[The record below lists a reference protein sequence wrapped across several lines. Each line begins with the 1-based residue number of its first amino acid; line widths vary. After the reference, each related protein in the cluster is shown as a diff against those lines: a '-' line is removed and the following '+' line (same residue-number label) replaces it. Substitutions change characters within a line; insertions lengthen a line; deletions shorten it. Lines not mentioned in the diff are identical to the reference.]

1 MLTIGADDAEFAFAG
16 SITGNVAVS
25 KIGAGNA
32 VFAGQNTLSGPLTI
46 EAGTL
51 SLVTGVSSITGLVYR
66 LDASEPETLTFLAD
80 GSNVTAWADAEGS
93 GFVFA
98 TTNDLNC
105 PVYDAA
111 LFGGR
116 GGLHFGRGGARGRML
131 GSGVT
136 NAQTALWST

>member
-1 MLTIGADDAEFAFAG
+1 
-16 SITGNVAVS
+16 VAVS

-51 SLVTGVSSITGLVYR
+51 SLVSGSSLVTGLVYR

-105 PVYDAA
+105 RSMTPRSSAVVADSTSVAAAHADACSVRA
-111 LFGGR
+111 
-116 GGLHFGRGGARGRML
+116 
-131 GSGVT
+131 
-136 NAQTALWST
+136 